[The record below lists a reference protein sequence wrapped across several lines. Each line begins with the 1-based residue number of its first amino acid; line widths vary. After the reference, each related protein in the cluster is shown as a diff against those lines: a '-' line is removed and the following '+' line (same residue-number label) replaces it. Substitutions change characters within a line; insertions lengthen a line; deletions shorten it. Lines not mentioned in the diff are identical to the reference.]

1 MGEQFFFA
9 VLKGL
14 KVGAGS
20 RKKCALLYYLVWH
33 SMTRSLAFT
42 VFKAF
47 YASSSF
53 FHVLYFLSSSYVS
66 YTLYLFSLFL
76 LVFLKTGFFPFSCL
90 LFFPCTVFFLMFLFI
105 LRLCTVHI
113 SYHIPISPMHV
124 IFSLL
129 FISSVHCI
137 FSQIP
142 FILWSAFAHIFYFRL
157 CTVFFFYLLSSPMQ
171 ILYIFSHLS
180 IFHQFSIFSHVPIS
194 HMLYSVHCIFI
205 SLYFLMHRIFF
216 HLPISPV
223 TCMHI

>member
-53 FHVLYFLSSSYVS
+53 FHALYFLSSSYVS
-66 YTLYLFSLFL
+66 CTLYLFSLFL
-76 LVFLKTGFFPFSCL
+76 LVLLKTVFFPFSFL
-90 LFFPCTVFFLMFLFI
+90 LFFPCTKFFLMFLFI
-105 LRLCTVHI
+105 LRLCI
-113 SYHIPISPMHV
+113 FPYLPISPMHF

-157 CTVFFFYLLSSPMQ
+157 CTVFFFYLLSSPLQ
-171 ILYIFSHLS
+171 IMYILSHLS
-180 IFHQFSIFSHVPIS
+180 IFPIS
-194 HMLYSVHCIFI
+194 HMLYGVHCIFI